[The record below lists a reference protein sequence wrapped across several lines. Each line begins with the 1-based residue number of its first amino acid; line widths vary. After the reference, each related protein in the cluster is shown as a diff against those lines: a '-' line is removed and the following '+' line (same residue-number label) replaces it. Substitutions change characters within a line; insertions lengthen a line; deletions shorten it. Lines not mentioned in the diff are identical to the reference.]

1 MDEKD
6 EEILLMLM
14 RNSRIPLTAIAA
26 KLGITETAVRKRVK
40 KLEGRGVI
48 KSYTAII
55 DPFFIGYS
63 GVALIGLDATPPR
76 LLQVFERISSL
87 KETRYASLTSGD
99 HMIMFEAWCKTPSK
113 LYSLIK
119 KVGKLEGVTRV
130 CPAILLKRTE

>member
-6 EEILLMLM
+6 EAILLMLM
-14 RNSRIPLTAIAA
+14 RNSRIPLTKIAK
-26 KLGITETAVRKRVK
+26 KLGITETAIRKRIR
-40 KLEGRGVI
+40 KLEDRGVI

-63 GVALIGLDATPPR
+63 GVALIGLDTTPPR
-76 LLQVFERISSL
+76 LLPVFERIRSL

-99 HMIMFEAWCKTPSK
+99 HMMMFEAWCKTPDK